1 MTVSVP
7 ADLEKALADIAR
19 ERQRPAEELVRDALR
34 WYLQITPE
42 LWDELDAWQEVRDE
56 ALDLAEGGSA

>member
-1 MTVSVP
+1 MTVTIP
-7 ADLEKALADIAR
+7 AELEKAVADFAR
-19 ERQRPAEELVRDALR
+19 ERQRQPEDLVRDALR

-56 ALDLAEGGSA
+56 ALDVAEGGRP

>member
-1 MTVSVP
+1 M
-7 ADLEKALADIAR
+7 AR
-19 ERQRPAEELVRDALR
+19 YDFTSLSSQDFEELVRDALR

-56 ALDLAEGGSA
+56 ALDLTEGGSA